1 MPRPRSLDHASIG
14 EAALRFVDREGLNAM
29 SMRTVASDL
38 GVGTMSLYR
47 YVSGREEVER
57 LIVDRIF
64 LSVDASVSP
73 RASWRRQ
80 VRELSEALRS
90 AVADHSAAIPL
101 LLVHFQHSS
110 SAWQWLES
118 LLRALTRAGFTAKQ
132 RVVAVRCLQAYV
144 VGALQGEFLA
154 PLDGA
159 GSGALAGLSPDEYPL
174 IVETAQAATSVTPDQ
189 EFGQGLTLLLEGLAA
204 SLPKTA
210 N

>member
-1 MPRPRSLDHASIG
+1 MPRPRSLDHASIAD
-14 EAALRFVDREGLNAM
+14 AALRVVDREGLNAL

-47 YVSGREEVER
+47 YVSGREGVER
-57 LIVDRIF
+57 LIVDHIF

-73 RASWRRQ
+73 RAGWRQQ
-80 VRELSEALRS
+80 VRELSEALRA

-110 SAWQWLES
+110 SAWQWLEA

-132 RVVAVRCLQAYV
+132 RVIAVRCLQAYV

-154 PLDGA
+154 PLDGP
-159 GSGALAGLSPDEYPL
+159 GSGALAALSSGEYPL
-174 IVETAQAATSVTPDQ
+174 IVETAQAAISVTPDQ
-189 EFGQGLTLLLEGLAA
+189 EFGQGLALLLDGLAA
-204 SLPKTA
+204 RLSKP
-210 N
+210 